1 MNPVILSP
9 IEFILISTACVF
21 LGVVLG
27 LAVEGLVKL
36 IKRENDENFPKNA

>member
-21 LGVVLG
+21 LGVFLG
-27 LAVEGLVKL
+27 LAVKDLIEL
-36 IKRENDENFPKNA
+36 IKRENDENFPKNT